1 MDINSL
7 LKMGADAFANSQ
19 SSGSAGSALNS
30 DALMSALS
38 GLTGGTS
45 DGGLDISSLIGG
57 MQSSG
62 LGDILQSW
70 LGDGDNT
77 AVSSQQLSGMLGND
91 KISAFA
97 SQLGLSEEEAV
108 GGLQDALPQMVDKA
122 SSGGSLLDSI
132 GGIEGAIGLA
142 GKLFSR

>member
-7 LKMGADAFANSQ
+7 LKMGADVFANSQ
-19 SSGSAGSALNS
+19 RSGSTGSALNS

-38 GLTGGTS
+38 GLAGGAN
-45 DGGLDISSLIGG
+45 GGLDISSLIGS
-57 MQSSG
+57 MQSG
-62 LGDILQSW
+62 GMGDILQSW

-77 AVSSQQLSGMLGND
+77 SVSGQQISEMLGND
-91 KISAFA
+91 KISTFA

>member
-1 MDINSL
+1 MDINSF
-7 LKMGADAFANSQ
+7 LKMGAEAFANSQ
-19 SSGSAGSALNS
+19 RSGSAGSALNS
-30 DALMSALS
+30 DSLMSALS
-38 GLTGGTS
+38 GLAGGS
-45 DGGLDISSLIGG
+45 NGGLDISNLIGS

-70 LGDGDNT
+70 LGDGDN
-77 AVSSQQLSGMLGND
+77 ASVSGQQVSEMLGSD

-108 GGLQDALPQMVDKA
+108 GGLQDALPQLVDKA

>member
-1 MDINSL
+1 MDINDL
-7 LKMGADAFANSQ
+7 LKMGAEVFSNSQ
-19 SSGSAGSALNS
+19 GSGNAGSALNS

-38 GLTGGTS
+38 GLAGGAK
-45 DGGLDISSLIGG
+45 GGLDIGSLVGG

-70 LGDGDNT
+70 LGDGDNA
-77 AVSSQQLSGMLGND
+77 AVSGQQISDMLGSD
-91 KISAFA
+91 KISNFA
-97 SQLGLSEEEAV
+97 SQLGLSEEDAV